1 MRRNT
6 PYDRWSTPIPPQRTE
21 ERRPAKPTPWYAG
34 ILGWL
39 LVVLLLFVIVAW
51 IAQPL
56 RPAVNWIEVM
66 EALRVPQGSRERYT
80 QLAMLG
86 VLICAGLAACR
97 TIIKR

>member
-1 MRRNT
+1 M
-6 PYDRWSTPIPPQRTE
+6 PPPRPP
-21 ERRPAKPTPWYAG
+21 ERKPVKTTPWYAG

-39 LVVLLLFVIVAW
+39 LLVLLLFVVVAW

-56 RPAVNWIEVM
+56 RPAINWIEVM

-86 VLICAGLAACR
+86 VLICAGLAAYR
-97 TIIKR
+97 TVIKR